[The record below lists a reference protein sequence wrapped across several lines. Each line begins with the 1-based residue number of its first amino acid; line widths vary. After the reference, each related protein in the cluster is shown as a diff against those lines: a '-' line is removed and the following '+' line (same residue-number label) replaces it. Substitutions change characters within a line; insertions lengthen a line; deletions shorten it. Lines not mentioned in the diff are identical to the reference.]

1 MNFGEFHTYFQI
13 CFRISRGNYLQIEK
27 STCVLQNVSLLLF
40 LTVFTFS

>member
-27 STCVLQNVSLLLF
+27 STCVLQNVLK
-40 LTVFTFS
+40 TDNRDMK